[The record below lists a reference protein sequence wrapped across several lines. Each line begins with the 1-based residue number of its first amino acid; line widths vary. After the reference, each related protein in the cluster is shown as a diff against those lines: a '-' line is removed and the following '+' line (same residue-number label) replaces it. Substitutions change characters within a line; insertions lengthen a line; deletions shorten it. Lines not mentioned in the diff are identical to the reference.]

1 MIQDSDLQRLCEATE
16 QLRQRFNEVIAEKQ
30 LSPQDALIVLA
41 NLSAGYSHMVKRVMK
56 TPEQKDAV
64 EDVFTRNYQI
74 FLGLLEGKDISAEID
89 KMEREKAN

>member
-1 MIQDSDLQRLCEATE
+1 MQDEDLQRISEATE

-41 NLSAGYSHMVKRVMK
+41 NLSAGYSHVVQRVMT

-74 FLGLLEGKDISAEID
+74 FLGLLEGKEIEGEID

>member
-1 MIQDSDLQRLCEATE
+1 MIQDQELQNISDAAE

-41 NLSAGYSHMVKRVMK
+41 NLSAGYSHMVKRVMD
-56 TPEQKDAV
+56 TPEKKNAV

-74 FLGLLEGKDISAEID
+74 FLGLLEGKDVEAEID
-89 KMEREKAN
+89 KMEREKLN

>member
-1 MIQDSDLQRLCEATE
+1 MIQDSDLQRISDATE

-41 NLSAGYSHMVKRVMK
+41 NLSAGYSHMVKRVM
-56 TPEQKDAV
+56 TNPEQKDAV

-74 FLGLLEGKDISAEID
+74 FLGLLEGKDIEGEID